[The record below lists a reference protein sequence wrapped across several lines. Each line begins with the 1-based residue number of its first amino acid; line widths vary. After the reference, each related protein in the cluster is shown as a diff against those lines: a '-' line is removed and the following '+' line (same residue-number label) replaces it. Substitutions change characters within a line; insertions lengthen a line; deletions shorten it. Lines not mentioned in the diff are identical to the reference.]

1 MGYHFLKDVCR
12 CKCINET
19 RKEWLHM
26 KKRTVPLAA
35 LALALLFSLAACG
48 SGNGGMSKE
57 ELLESAEEVS
67 FSTLA
72 SETYDN
78 AVKAKET
85 YCASPIQISGWVQNI
100 EEDHVTLWNGGTSY
114 DVMIDAYLPAED
126 IAALTTGQKVTVV
139 GINSDTEE
147 KTDSWGGMSFPA
159 THYIMDTAYLVQSR
173 YEISGT
179 LVLALGQ
186 VRFDD
191 GTDYIKN
198 IPNIN
203 DGSFDGY
210 QNGDQLTISAVI
222 SYGDGGDAYSI
233 IEAEPVA

>member
-1 MGYHFLKDVCR
+1 
-12 CKCINET
+12 
-19 RKEWLHM
+19 M
-26 KKRTVPLAA
+26 KKRT
-35 LALALLFSLAACG
+35 ALLLSLLMVLSLTACG
-48 SGNGGMSKE
+48 SGKSSMSKE

-72 SETYDN
+72 SDTHEN

-85 YCASPIQISGWVQNI
+85 YCAAPIQISGWVQNI
-100 EEDHVTLWNGGTSY
+100 EEDHVTLWNGGASY
-114 DVMIDAYLPAED
+114 DVMIDAYIPAED
-126 IAALTTGQKVTVV
+126 ITGLVTGQKVTVA

-147 KTDSWGGMSFPA
+147 KTDSWGGTSFPA

-173 YEISGT
+173 YEISGK
-179 LVLALGQ
+179 LVLALGK

-191 GTDYIKN
+191 GTQYIKD
-198 IPNIN
+198 IPNID

-210 QNGDQLTISAVI
+210 QTGDELTISAVI

-233 IEAEPVA
+233 IEARPAA